1 MSLFILGLV
10 VKKYH
15 VYGIGNALVDME
27 IEVTPDFLKEMNV
40 EKGFM
45 TLVDQERQD
54 ELLANLDGKI
64 HKRTCGGSAA
74 NTIIGLTQLGGKSFY
89 SCKVANDETGEF
101 YYNDLIAEGVNTN
114 ISKGRLDG
122 ITGKCMVFVTPDA
135 DRTMNTYLG
144 ITETFSEQE
153 LIEEEIKSAEYLYI
167 EGYLVTSQTGRA
179 AALKAKKIA
188 EANDVKTALTFSDP
202 SMATYFKDGLKEMIG
217 EKVDLLFCNEEEA
230 LVFTDS
236 KSMEEAATKMKEF
249 ANSFAVTMGPRGA
262 YVFDGKEDKMVAAS
276 EVKPVD
282 TNGAGDLFA
291 GSFLYGITHG
301 LSFEKSAELACK
313 AASKLVTKFGAR
325 LNKEE
330 ITSIKSEVL

>member
-1 MSLFILGLV
+1 

-27 IEVTPDFLKEMNV
+27 IEVTPEFLKKMNV
-40 EKGFM
+40 EKGLM
-45 TLVDQERQD
+45 TLVDQKRQD
-54 ELLANLDGKI
+54 ELLNNLEGNI

-74 NTIIGLTQLGGKSFY
+74 NTIIGLTQLGGNSFY

-101 YYNDLIAEGVNTN
+101 YYTDLISEGVKTN
-114 ISKGRLDG
+114 ITEGRLDG
-122 ITGKCMVFVTPDA
+122 VTGKCMVFVTPDA

-144 ITETFSEQE
+144 ITETFSATE
-153 LIEEEIKSAEYLYI
+153 LVEEEIKNSEYLYI
-167 EGYLVTSQTGRA
+167 EGYLVTSETGRA

-188 EANDVKTALTFSDP
+188 EENGVKTALTLSDP
-202 SMATYFKDGLKEMIG
+202 AMANFFKDGLKEMIG
-217 EKVDLLFCNEEEA
+217 EKVDLIFCNEEEA
-230 LVFTDS
+230 LSFTES
-236 KSMEEAATKMKEF
+236 KTMEEAADKLKKI
-249 ANSFAVTMGPRGA
+249 ANSFAVTMGAKGA
-262 YVFDGKEDKMVAAS
+262 YVYDGKENKTVAAT

-301 LSFEKSAELACK
+301 LSYEKAGELACK

-330 ITSIKSEVL
+330 ITTIKNEIL

>member
-1 MSLFILGLV
+1 

-27 IEVTPDFLKEMNV
+27 MEVTPDFLKEMNV

-45 TLVDQERQD
+45 TLVDQGRQD
-54 ELLANLDGKI
+54 ELLSKVEGNM

-74 NTIIGLTQLGGKSFY
+74 NTIIGFTQLGGKSFY
-89 SCKVANDETGEF
+89 SCKVANDETGDF
-101 YYNDLIAEGVNTN
+101 YFKDLVSQGVSTN
-114 ISKGRLDG
+114 LTDKRIDG

-144 ITETFSEQE
+144 ITETFSETE
-153 LIEEEIKSAEYLYI
+153 LVEEEIKLAEYLYI
-167 EGYLVTSQTGRA
+167 EGYLVTSETGRA
-179 AALKAKKIA
+179 AALKAKNIA
-188 EANDVKTALTFSDP
+188 ESNGVKTALTFSDP
-202 SMATYFKDGLKEMIG
+202 AMATYFKDGLKEMIG

-230 LVFTDS
+230 MVFTDS
-236 KSMEEAATKMKEF
+236 KTIEEACEKIKTF
-249 ANSFAVTMGPRGA
+249 ANTFAITMGAKGSC
-262 YVFDGKEDKMVAAS
+262 VFDGTNMITVSTE

-301 LSFEKSAELACK
+301 LDFEKSAQLACK

-325 LNKEE
+325 LDKAEL
-330 ITSIKSEVL
+330 TSIKAEVL